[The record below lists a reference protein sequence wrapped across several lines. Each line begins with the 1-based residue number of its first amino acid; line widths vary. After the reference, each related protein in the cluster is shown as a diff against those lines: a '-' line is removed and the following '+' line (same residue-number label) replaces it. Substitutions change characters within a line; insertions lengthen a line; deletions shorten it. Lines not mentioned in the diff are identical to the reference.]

1 MEPMWA
7 GGSLS
12 KAITIAAAKPPLHKL
27 PDNAL
32 GDGAIIVR
40 QSGARVEDL
49 TLSFFTANIENDN
62 TRRAYGRALAHFLS
76 WLAGNGIKRLDQV
89 TAPIVAAYREHLS
102 DTRKQTKSR
111 YGRKKG
117 RKPGSV
123 NLSLA
128 AMRSYFD
135 YLIVGGVLTV
145 NPARAVKGP
154 REKVRGGK
162 TPVLTPEQAGE
173 FLASISIKKDDSTP
187 DLVGLRDRALI
198 ALMLYTFGRVG
209 AVLKLDM
216 DDLNRSDDQWSITLH
231 EKGGTVH
238 TMPLHRRARAYL
250 NAYLQEAGITEGP
263 VFRALDL
270 EARQSGLQELGSRPL
285 AYQQAYEAVKRRAKA
300 AGVDPAKVCN
310 HSFRATGITTYL
322 DNGGKLESAQNMA
335 AHASI
340 KTTKLYDRRSTQVTE
355 DDVELIR
362 VPLPRGASR

>member
-1 MEPMWA
+1 
-7 GGSLS
+7 
-12 KAITIAAAKPPLHKL
+12 L
-27 PDNAL
+27 PDGAL
-32 GDGAIIVR
+32 GDGSIVVTNT
-40 QSGARVEDL
+40 GARAEDL

-76 WLAGNGIKRLDQV
+76 WLHAKGVGRLDHV

-102 DTRKQTKSR
+102 ETRRRASSR
-111 YGRKKG
+111 SGRKKG
-117 RKPGSV
+117 RQPASV
-123 NLSLA
+123 NLALA

-173 FLASISIKKDDSTP
+173 FLASIAIKRDDGTP
-187 DLVGLRDRALI
+187 DVVALRDRALI

-216 DDLNRSDDQWSITLH
+216 SDLSCGEDQWTVTLH

-250 NAYLQEAGITEGP
+250 KAYLQEAEISDGP

-270 EARQSGLQELGSRPL
+270 AARGSEEQVLSERPL

-300 AGVDPAKVCN
+300 AGLDPAKVCN

-340 KTTKLYDRRSTQVTE
+340 KTTKLYDRRAGLVTE

-362 VPLPRGASR
+362 VPMPRHEKG

>member
-1 MEPMWA
+1 LRDDAFGA
-7 GGSLS
+7 GT
-12 KAITIAAAKPPLHKL
+12 AV
-27 PDNAL
+27 
-32 GDGAIIVR
+32 IVN
-40 QSGARVEDL
+40 SGARAEDL
-49 TLSFFTANIENDN
+49 TISFFKANIENKN
-62 TRRAYGRALAHFLS
+62 TRRAYGRALAEFLL
-76 WLAGNGIKRLDQV
+76 WLRVHRVRRLDLV

-102 DTRKQTKSR
+102 QTRRQTRSR

-117 RKPGSV
+117 RKPASV

-128 AMRSYFD
+128 ALRSYFD
-135 YLIVGGVLTV
+135 YLIVGGLLTA

-154 REKVRGGK
+154 REKVRGSK
-162 TPVLTPEQAGE
+162 TPVLTPEQTGE
-173 FLASISIKKDDSTP
+173 FLASIAIKRDDGEA
-187 DLVGLRDRALI
+187 DLVALRDRALI

-216 DDLNRSDDQWSITLH
+216 DDLNRNDDQWSVTLN

-250 NAYLQEAGITEGP
+250 KGYLDEAGISEGP

-270 EARQSGLQELGSRPL
+270 SARASGVQALGDKPL
-285 AYQQAYEAVKRRAKA
+285 AYQQAYEAVKRRAMA
-300 AGVDPAKVCN
+300 AGIDPAKVCN

-340 KTTKLYDRRSTQVTE
+340 KTTKLYDRRASKITE

-362 VPLPRGASR
+362 VPLPQRSRV